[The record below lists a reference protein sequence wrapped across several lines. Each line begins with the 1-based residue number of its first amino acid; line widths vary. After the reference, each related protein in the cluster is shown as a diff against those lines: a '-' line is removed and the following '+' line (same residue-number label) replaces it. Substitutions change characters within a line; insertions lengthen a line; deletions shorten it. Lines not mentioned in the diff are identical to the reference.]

1 MSSSIVAPCI
11 ELHPSL
17 ADALGEE
24 EAIRLKAMFFAYKT
38 GRRPEVFGKDVPFD
52 WPAHVAQSALWHIHL
67 LSDEQIK
74 RYRDRGVRR
83 QIKQTSDVFLVYVQ
97 HFTQRHRYLLIAVI
111 PEPAHEACRR
121 QLTKLPGYADIAE
134 DFHSS

>member
-1 MSSSIVAPCI
+1 MSSSIVAPSV
-11 ELHPSL
+11 ELHFSL
-17 ADALGEE
+17 IEALGQE
-24 EAIRLKAMFFAYKT
+24 EAERLKSLFFAYKA
-38 GRRPEVFGKDVPFD
+38 GRRPDTFGKDVPFD
-52 WPAHVAQSALWHIHL
+52 WPAHVAQSALRHIHL

-74 RYRDRGVRR
+74 RYRARGVRR

-97 HFTQRHRYLLIAVI
+97 HFAQRNRYLLIAVI
-111 PEPAHEACRR
+111 PEPAHERCRR